1 MAKKG
6 KSQDQKGPASIN
18 NRKAGFEYELLE
30 RWEAGLALVGSE
42 VKSLYLGRASMVDAY
57 VRIVNEEAWL
67 YSFDI
72 EPYVFST
79 AWRPE
84 RRRDRKLLLH
94 KAEIRLIQRR
104 SEEKGLALIPTRV
117 YFKGRKAKVE
127 IALARGKK
135 MYDKR
140 ESLKE
145 KDQDRARQRGYEE

>member
-6 KSQDQKGPASIN
+6 KTQDQKGPASIS

-57 VRIVNEEAWL
+57 VRIVNDEAWL

-104 SEEKGLALIPTRV
+104 SEEKGLALVPTRV

-135 MYDKR
+135 LYDKR

-145 KDQDRARQRGYEE
+145 KDQDRARQRGYDE

>member
-6 KSQDQKGPASIN
+6 GKSEPKGPATIS
-18 NRKAGFEYELLE
+18 NRKAGHEYELLE

-57 VRIVNEEAWL
+57 VKIVDGEAWL

-72 EPYVFST
+72 EPYLYTS
-79 AWRPE
+79 AWKPE

-94 KAEIRLIQRR
+94 KSEIRLIQRR
-104 SEEKGLALIPTRV
+104 SEEKGLALVPTKI

-135 MYDKR
+135 TYDKR

-145 KDQDRARQRGYEE
+145 KDQARARARGFEE

>member
-6 KSQDQKGPASIN
+6 KVQDHKGPATIN

-57 VRIVNEEAWL
+57 VRIVNDEAWL

-72 EPYVFST
+72 EPYTFST

-94 KAEIRLIQRR
+94 KAEIRQIQRR
-104 SEEKGLALIPTRV
+104 SEEKGLALVPTKV

-145 KDQDRARQRGYEE
+145 KDQDRARQRGYDE

>member
-6 KSQDQKGPASIN
+6 GHQEVKGPATIS
-18 NRKAGFEYELLE
+18 NRKAGHEYELLE
-30 RWEAGLALVGSE
+30 RWEAGLVLVGSE

-57 VRIVNEEAWL
+57 VRISAGEAWL

-79 AWRPE
+79 TWKPE
-84 RRRDRKLLLH
+84 RRRDRKLLLN
-94 KAEIRLIQRR
+94 KSELRLIQRKT
-104 SEEKGLALIPTRV
+104 EEKGLALVPTKV

-135 MYDKR
+135 TYDKR

-145 KDQDRARQRGYEE
+145 KDQARARARGIEE